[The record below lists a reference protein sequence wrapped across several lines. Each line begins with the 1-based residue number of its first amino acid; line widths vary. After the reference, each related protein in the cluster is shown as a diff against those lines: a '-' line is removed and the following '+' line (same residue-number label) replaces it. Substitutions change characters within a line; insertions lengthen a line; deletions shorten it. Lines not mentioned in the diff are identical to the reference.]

1 MKTLLVSV
9 TLALGLLSFTPSA
22 SACEPTEDNA
32 TGAVACSPFN
42 AVEQAVEDRQCY
54 TGGAPECAAAAQRV
68 LLEVYNPALYFVI
81 CPVTEV
87 PLDEA
92 LDHCYI

>member
-1 MKTLLVSV
+1 MT
-9 TLALGLLSFTPSA
+9 LGLLAFAPNA

-32 TGAVACSPFN
+32 TGAVVCSPFN
-42 AVEQAVEDRQCY
+42 AFDQAVEEVEQQCY
-54 TGGAPECAAAAQRV
+54 TGDEVECVRAGIRIAT
-68 LLEVYNPALYFVI
+68 EVGNPAVYFVL
-81 CPVTEV
+81 CPVTAV